1 MSVISEPL
9 QTSWELE
16 LSVATASLDSRRM
29 LLTPTDLEYDSNQV
43 LGQGSMGVI
52 YKGTLKCTDSAGRT
66 VAVKRLLPQEQLQ
79 GFKVGQMM
87 QDAIR
92 SMHIGANLDTH
103 PNVVEFIGACD
114 TSAAAGP
121 TLVYEFIDGIDVD
134 KYFQVYALRDVEHML
149 RRMHAPKI
157 KFDGSSKLISV
168 TANWLVRVNQ

>member
-66 VAVKRLLPQEQLQ
+66 VAVKRL
-79 GFKVGQMM
+79 F
-87 QDAIR
+87 
-92 SMHIGANLDTH
+92 
-103 PNVVEFIGACD
+103 
-114 TSAAAGP
+114 AAG
-121 TLVYEFIDGIDVD
+121 TI
-134 KYFQVYALRDVEHML
+134 A
-149 RRMHAPKI
+149 
-157 KFDGSSKLISV
+157 
-168 TANWLVRVNQ
+168 RV

>member
-1 MSVISEPL
+1 M
-9 QTSWELE
+9 
-16 LSVATASLDSRRM
+16 ATAALDSRG
-29 LLTPTDLEYDSNQV
+29 LLMTPTDLDFDPAHV
-43 LGQGSMGVI
+43 VAKGSMGVI
-52 YKGTLKCTDSAGRT
+52 FKGSLNRSGSARRP

-103 PNVVEFIGACD
+103 PNVLEFIGACD